1 MNPSVTLTVRCLR
14 FTMTTEEKLDR
25 ILIQLNALGPI
36 QASLISLQT
45 SISDVKEELG
55 HIQFTVNNHEDRL
68 LALERDMVEQK
79 IMANQQQ
86 QQLRSLTLRLMNF
99 PEVIGEKEDNY
110 AALRARVYEVVLKPL
125 LTAAKAAKEITSV
138 PQMAT
143 VIDSCFRPFNA
154 SATSSKGPPH
164 VIIKVTSKPLKLA
177 ILRQKKNMVKL
188 TTSPDGDKRFILV
201 EDLTQDTHK
210 VLTALSKSKAVDK
223 VWTIDGT
230 IKFTREGQIGTRTVR
245 SVYDPLPKII
255 NM

>member
-1 MNPSVTLTVRCLR
+1 M
-14 FTMTTEEKLDR
+14 
-25 ILIQLNALGPI
+25 
-36 QASLISLQT
+36 
-45 SISDVKEELG
+45 
-55 HIQFTVNNHEDRL
+55 
-68 LALERDMVEQK
+68 ALERDMVEQK

-86 QQLRSLTLRLMNF
+86 QQLRSLTLCLMNF

-110 AALRARVYEVVLKPL
+110 AALRARVYDVVLKPL

-164 VIIKVTSKPLKLA
+164 VIIKVTTKPLKIA

-201 EDLTQDTHK
+201 EDLIQDTHK
-210 VLTALSKSKAVDK
+210 VLTALSKS
-223 VWTIDGT
+223 TGPLSSP
-230 IKFTREGQIGTRTVR
+230 VR
-245 SVYDPLPKII
+245 ARLGPGRSGRSTTPCPRLSTCNSSYKPHFPLVGY
-255 NM
+255 

>member
-1 MNPSVTLTVRCLR
+1 
-14 FTMTTEEKLDR
+14 MTSEEKLDR

-36 QASLISLQT
+36 QAFLISLQT

-110 AALRARVYEVVLKPL
+110 AALRARVYDVVLKPL

-164 VIIKVTSKPLKLA
+164 VIIKVTTKPLKIA

-201 EDLTQDTHK
+201 EDLTPASHK
-210 VLTALSKSKAVDK
+210 MLTAISKSKMAEK
-223 VWTIDGT
+223 VWTIDVAIKYT
-230 IKFTREGQIGTRTVR
+230 IAGQQGIKTVK
-245 SVYDPLPKII
+245 SVFDPLNKVFA
-255 NM
+255 N